1 MVQPKHHCRDSGSAV
16 RQKVG
21 LHSCNFPSW
30 TDIIDNE
37 PCLTAREN
45 IYRDEHNENKRP
57 MMLRPLQKSES
68 LINPFWTSIIN
79 LVTFLPSFVVFYS
92 TARTSILPQAHRR
105 WIIRDKEPDWEAHTV
120 FQSVEILA
128 LQVFNNESDI
138 TETAEIVEA
147 AWLLTKEVE
156 RVKAKNKANYAPF

>member
-1 MVQPKHHCRDSGSAV
+1 M
-16 RQKVG
+16 
-21 LHSCNFPSW
+21 
-30 TDIIDNE
+30 
-37 PCLTAREN
+37 
-45 IYRDEHNENKRP
+45 
-57 MMLRPLQKSES
+57 
-68 LINPFWTSIIN
+68 
-79 LVTFLPSFVVFYS
+79 
-92 TARTSILPQAHRR
+92 
-105 WIIRDKEPDWEAHTV
+105 